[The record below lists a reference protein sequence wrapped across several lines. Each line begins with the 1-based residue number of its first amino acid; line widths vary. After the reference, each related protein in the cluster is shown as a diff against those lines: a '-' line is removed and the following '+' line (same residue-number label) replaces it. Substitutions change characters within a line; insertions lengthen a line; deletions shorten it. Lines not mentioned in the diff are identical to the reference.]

1 MGWEPDMK
9 LTSEMVT
16 LMGGDENSKPFKWFV
31 DLCVKA
37 YLSVRPYQESIVSLV
52 SLMLGTGLPCFRG
65 QTIKLLRQRFA
76 PTLTEKQAAGRVQV
90 HFTTIYDYQ
99 NYQIKI

>member
-31 DLCVKA
+31 DLCVKS

-76 PTLTEKQAAGRVQV
+76 PTLSEKQAAGN
-90 HFTTIYDYQ
+90 FTDSDYPD
-99 NYQIKI
+99 